1 MKNSETYIKRIEAL
15 QYDSRKEY
23 EEKKKTI
30 TFYIII
36 SLVILD
42 IVLSTFFIL
51 IGVINGVN
59 IDSILAIIFGVGVLN
74 AIIFPIISAINETL
88 FYIGFFE
95 ELKERYRM
103 RNKKYQPIS
112 FSAYMDLNDIVQLS
126 DGKLFRLY
134 QFINAEESDNKYIAI
149 ELPKKSKIITFD
161 NTDKEERIRLE
172 NMCMFQWLDEI
183 KLSEIVTPIIE
194 YYRNK
199 EINAKMK
206 KEQNLIQNQSNINA
220 TITDDEINDLPLF
233 QTYKNLSKKAKED
246 VKEYNSE
253 KQEHL
258 KNLKKIIS

>member
-1 MKNSETYIKRIEAL
+1 MRNSETYIKRNDAF
-15 QYDSRKEY
+15 QYGSRKEY
-23 EEKKKTI
+23 EEKNKTI
-30 TFYIII
+30 TFYFII
-36 SLVILD
+36 SLFILD
-42 IVLSTFFIL
+42 IVFSTLFIL
-51 IGVINGVN
+51 MGVVNGVN
-59 IDSILAIIFGVGVLN
+59 INNILGTIFGIGVLN
-74 AIIFPIISAINETL
+74 TIIFSIITGINQTS
-88 FYIGFFE
+88 FYIDFLE
-95 ELKERYRM
+95 EFKERYRM
-103 RNKKYQPIS
+103 RDKQYQPIS
-112 FSAYMDLNDIVQLS
+112 FSAYMDLNDLVQLN

-134 QFINAEESDNKYIAI
+134 QFINAEESDIKYIAI

-161 NTDKEERIRLE
+161 NTDQDERIRLK
-172 NMCMFQWLDEI
+172 NMCMFQWLEEVE
-183 KLSEIVTPIIE
+183 LSKIVTPIRE

-206 KEQNLIQNQSNINA
+206 KEENIIKNLSKINA

>member
-1 MKNSETYIKRIEAL
+1 
-15 QYDSRKEY
+15 
-23 EEKKKTI
+23 
-30 TFYIII
+30 
-36 SLVILD
+36 
-42 IVLSTFFIL
+42 
-51 IGVINGVN
+51 
-59 IDSILAIIFGVGVLN
+59 
-74 AIIFPIISAINETL
+74 
-88 FYIGFFE
+88 
-95 ELKERYRM
+95 
-103 RNKKYQPIS
+103 
-112 FSAYMDLNDIVQLS
+112 
-126 DGKLFRLY
+126 
-134 QFINAEESDNKYIAI
+134 
-149 ELPKKSKIITFD
+149 
-161 NTDKEERIRLE
+161 
-172 NMCMFQWLDEI
+172 MCMFQWLDEI